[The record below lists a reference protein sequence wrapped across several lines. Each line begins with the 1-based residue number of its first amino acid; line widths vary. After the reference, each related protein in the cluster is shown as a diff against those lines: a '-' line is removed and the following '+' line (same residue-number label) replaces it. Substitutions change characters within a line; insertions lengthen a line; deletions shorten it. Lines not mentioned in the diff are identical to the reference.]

1 MIHITGHFKSR
12 ATVRDKFRRTGL
24 LHVTRNLIRLHDTFS
39 LLHKRCCLDT
49 FRTRGNHRSTA
60 VLRQIHSSSIN
71 VYGSYVTS
79 NIGILP
85 EFQRRRID
93 STIILVKPTRNLKIL
108 AGRSDNAI
116 ILSQITRDLRG
127 FKRRSI
133 TVNSNIAGDRVH
145 DRDLAASLLNICAN
159 RGSLNTAAFD
169 GQGLNIVCVPLGD
182 NGF

>member
-1 MIHITGHFKSR
+1 M
-12 ATVRDKFRRTGL
+12 
-24 LHVTRNLIRLHDTFS
+24 HVTRNLIRLHDTFS

-93 STIILVKPTRNLKIL
+93 STVILVKHTRNLKIL
-108 AGRSDNAI
+108 VGRSDNAI
-116 ILSQITRDLRG
+116 ILSQITINLCG
-127 FKRRSI
+127 FKCRSATI
-133 TVNSNIAGDRVH
+133 NCHVTSNRVSY
-145 DRDLAASLLNICAN
+145 RNRTASLLNIGFY
-159 RGSLNTAAFD
+159 RSRSDTAAFD
-169 GQGLNIVCVPLGD
+169 GQSLNIVCVLGD
-182 NGF
+182 NGFCNIHSSSDF